1 MKFWMTMFNV
11 LVGSLLGGIIA
22 AFNGG
27 DRIDSII
34 LGFLFIV
41 WFEVRDVGYRQGGE

>member
-11 LVGSLLGGIIA
+11 VIGSIMGGIIA

-27 DRIDSII
+27 TKMEGILLAFMFII
-34 LGFLFIV
+34 
-41 WFEVRDVGYRQGGE
+41 WFEVRDTDLKP